1 MKLNDVKRTTGSLLP
16 AASVDVHIR
25 WSLSVSL
32 LRKHITNIE
41 TEYVKSQITVTILLI
56 DYLRWVFVAENR
68 TSAETGK
75 VSFFTLRFNPLIY
88 GQYVY
93 ICTN

>member
-1 MKLNDVKRTTGSLLP
+1 MLVPLSL
-16 AASVDVHIR
+16 
-25 WSLSVSL
+25 SL

-41 TEYVKSQITVTILLI
+41 NEYVKSQITVTILLI
-56 DYLRWVFVAENR
+56 DYLGWVFVAENR
-68 TSAETGK
+68 TNAEMGK
-75 VSFFTLRFNPLIY
+75 VSFFTLHFNTLKY

>member
-1 MKLNDVKRTTGSLLP
+1 MLVPLSL
-16 AASVDVHIR
+16 
-25 WSLSVSL
+25 SL

-41 TEYVKSQITVTILLI
+41 NEYVKSQITVTILLI
-56 DYLRWVFVAENR
+56 DYLGWVFVAENR
-68 TSAETGK
+68 TNGEG
-75 VSFFTLRFNPLIY
+75 LIFHVAFQY